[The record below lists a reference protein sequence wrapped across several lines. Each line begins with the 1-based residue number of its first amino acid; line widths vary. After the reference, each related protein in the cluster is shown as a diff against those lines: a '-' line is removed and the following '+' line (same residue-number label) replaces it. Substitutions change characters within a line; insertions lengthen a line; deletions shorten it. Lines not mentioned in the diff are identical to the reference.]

1 MSEPTPHG
9 QRPPYEDVFDDVD
22 ADETIDLDKHATV
35 ARPMPERRRVPQ
47 PGEVTA
53 QALIPEPAPTW
64 TEARIM
70 RLGALAVGSL
80 FLIAFV
86 IVAAR
91 ACPWY
96 LAWLPFLVGA
106 LPYLGFFTMAWRKHL
121 DDESQSRTRRENFEH
136 SKFDAGF
143 TPLADQGANVERY
156 R

>member
-1 MSEPTPHG
+1 MSD
-9 QRPPYEDVFDDVD
+9 QRAPYEDVPEPHEDVLDDTV
-22 ADETIDLDKHATV
+22 DLDKRATV
-35 ARPMPERRRVPQ
+35 ARPTPERRRVPQ

-86 IVAAR
+86 VTAANVLSYY
-91 ACPWY
+91 AWG
-96 LAWLPFLVGA
+96 LAWAPFLVGA

-121 DDESQSRTRRENFEH
+121 DDESSSRTRRENFAH
-136 SKFDAGF
+136 SRFDAQF
-143 TPLADQGANVERY
+143 TPLAEQKPNTERWG
-156 R
+156 